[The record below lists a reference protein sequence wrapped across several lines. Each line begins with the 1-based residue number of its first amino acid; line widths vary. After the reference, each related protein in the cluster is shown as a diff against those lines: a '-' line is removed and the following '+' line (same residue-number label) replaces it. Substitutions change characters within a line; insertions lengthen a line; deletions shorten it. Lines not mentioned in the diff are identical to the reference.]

1 RSIWRSSWGIAAC
14 FAVLIG
20 LSLYYKVDQEMV
32 LGLTGLAGFVLVR
45 STIARRRRIN
55 LPGEEE
61 MLLDLELDIDLAADA
76 DLGPAAPE
84 NR

>member
-1 RSIWRSSWGIAAC
+1 
-14 FAVLIG
+14 
-20 LSLYYKVDQEMV
+20 

-61 MLLDLELDIDLAADA
+61 ILLDLELDIDLDADSDA
-76 DLGPAAPE
+76 DLGSAAPE